1 MVKIKAKRLFSIACY
16 LAYTLVVL
24 LFMLWFQFPATAVK
38 ARMETEL
45 NRLQPGLQW
54 RIGSL
59 GLRLPRDILVGDI
72 EISETGKEGSKGSID
87 KPLLLL
93 DALSLRPDVK
103 AWRKTGTMATGY
115 RLAALGGRIDGELTL
130 AANHDRVQ
138 LQGVFNGVDLNGLKK
153 QFAPLERTMTGILS
167 GHFKGSG
174 SLGQARV
181 EKAAG
186 AVSLK
191 QGSLSL
197 QEPVLGMDELVF
209 SEITSDLKYE
219 NDVVRIEKGTMQAKL
234 LAASFS
240 GTLQSQVTLA
250 TAGIQ
255 VQGELELRPEFLTG
269 IGNPVAIK
277 LLKSRLKDGKLPFT
291 INGTLQEPGIV
302 FAGLPADLN
311 KKLQRGRKLP

>member
-1 MVKIKAKRLFSIACY
+1 MVKIKAKRLFSMACY

-38 ARMETEL
+38 ARVETEL

-59 GLRLPRDILVGDI
+59 GLRLPRDILVRDI
-72 EISETGKEGSKGSID
+72 EISESGKKGGKD
-87 KPLLLL
+87 KVLLVL

-103 AWRKTGTMATGY
+103 AWRKNGTLETGY
-115 RLAALGGRIDGELTL
+115 RLAAMGGRVDGELTL
-130 AANHDRVQ
+130 AANRDRVQ
-138 LQGVFNGVDLNGLKK
+138 FQGVFNGFDLSGLKN
-153 QFAPLERTMTGILS
+153 QFAPLERTVTGTLS

-174 SLGQARV
+174 SLRQTRMEQAT
-181 EKAAG
+181 G

-197 QEPVLGMDELVF
+197 QEPVLGMEELVF
-209 SEITSDLKYE
+209 SAITSDLKYE
-219 NDVVRIEKGTMQAKL
+219 NGVLRIEKGTMQAKL
-234 LAASFS
+234 LAATFS
-240 GTLQSQVTLA
+240 GTLRPQMTLA

-255 VQGELELRPEFLTG
+255 VQGELEPRPEFLTG
-269 IGNPVAIK
+269 IGNAVAVN
-277 LLKSRLKDGKLPFT
+277 LLKSRLKDGKLPFS